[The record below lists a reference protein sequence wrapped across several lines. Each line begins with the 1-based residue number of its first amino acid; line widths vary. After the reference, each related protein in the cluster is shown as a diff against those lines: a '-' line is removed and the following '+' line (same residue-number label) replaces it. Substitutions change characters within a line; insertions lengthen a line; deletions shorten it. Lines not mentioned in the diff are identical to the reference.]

1 MEYEVPTIEV
11 LDVDETAATC
21 CDEHKDCG
29 VSWMSGKFLEH
40 IEAPATCLS

>member
-29 VSWMSGKFLEH
+29 WRSGKFLEH
-40 IEAPATCLS
+40 IEAPGTCAS